1 MIKKQTKENKMTEE
15 NKLIKEVT
23 GFDSEEEFNKAM
35 SDHAK
40 IMEDVHVKFKD
51 SPKDKCGYLIISEEI
66 ENYILKRKGL
76 K

>member
-1 MIKKQTKENKMTEE
+1 MNKIERKQTMTEE
-15 NKLIKEVT
+15 NKLITEVT

-51 SPKDKCGYLIISEEI
+51 SPKDKFGYLIISEEI
-66 ENYILKRKGL
+66 SNYILKRKGL

>member
-1 MIKKQTKENKMTEE
+1 MNKKERKKTMIGRKVT
-15 NKLIKEVT
+15 IKEIT

-51 SPKDKCGYLIISEEI
+51 SPKDKFGYLIISEEI

>member
-1 MIKKQTKENKMTEE
+1 MTEE

-23 GFDSEEEFNKAM
+23 GFNSQEEFDKAV

-40 IMEDVHVKFKD
+40 IMDDVHVKFKE
-51 SPKDKCGYLIISEEI
+51 SPKDRFGNVIISEEI

>member
-1 MIKKQTKENKMTEE
+1 MTEE
-15 NKLIKEVT
+15 NKMIKEIT
-23 GFDSEEEFNKAM
+23 GFNSQEEFDKAV

-40 IMEDVHVKFKD
+40 IMDDVHVKFKE
-51 SPKDKCGYLIISEEI
+51 SPKDKFGNLIISEEI